1 MVSDIFQA
9 TSSIL
14 LAAFA
19 ARRRVGLVLGI
30 ISTATAPA
38 AAPIPA
44 VTAHPFTVIAGI
56 GAAAGA
62 VAVLMMPRTNP
73 TRRLAAKAANK
84 VEDVAWK
91 VSDTISSKLDDLG

>member
-1 MVSDIFQA
+1 MNFFTA
-9 TSSIL
+9 GIL
-14 LAAFA
+14 KAEG
-19 ARRRVGLVLGI
+19 VMNM
-30 ISTATAPA
+30 SMK
-38 AAPIPA
+38 
-44 VTAHPFTVIAGI
+44 TVIATMGL

-91 VSDTISSKLDDLG
+91 VSDKLTQQLEL